1 MELQNAKTNS
11 VNKKRKEIE
20 RKLQNILENH
30 KFVEQ
35 DSVTNQKLLLKHD
48 ELDNIQKDYN
58 YVTSYIKTGVGNVLS
73 LLKEE
78 EFIQGDIQDE
88 ASLELTLNG
97 KMACQLREV
106 HCLVFAKLLED
117 KKLDDLSPKQLV
129 ALFSIFTN
137 ISVGEEVKDY
147 CPNADDK
154 EVQINVN
161 LLVDLYNKYRDKEIK
176 YNINTGI
183 DYTVHY
189 DLLNYVEEWCG
200 AE

>member
-1 MELQNAKTNS
+1 
-11 VNKKRKEIE
+11 
-20 RKLQNILENH
+20 
-30 KFVEQ
+30 
-35 DSVTNQKLLLKHD
+35 
-48 ELDNIQKDYN
+48 
-58 YVTSYIKTGVGNVLS
+58 
-73 LLKEE
+73 
-78 EFIQGDIQDE
+78 
-88 ASLELTLNG
+88 
-97 KMACQLREV
+97 MACQLREV

-200 AE
+200 AESIEECKWSLQKLGEEKQIFLGEFVKALLKINNISAEMEKIAELTGNIAFLSKLKEIPAMTMKYVVTNQSLYV